1 MIPCCR
7 ETWAG
12 CIAWPTW
19 VIGGATIVITIV
31 APEVPRVA
39 RIGLGIVG
47 LMALASSLSGYCVTC
62 HALGLTTRDN
72 RVRRMS

>member
-1 MIPCCR
+1 M
-7 ETWAG
+7 
-12 CIAWPTW
+12 
-19 VIGGATIVITIV
+19 GGLHRLAYHWSS
-31 APEVPRVA
+31 AARPSSSRLSRRKCPRAA